1 MSDVINDNIINDHI
15 INDHTTDNNAKDDS
29 IQHQEC
35 IDTNSINNEIH
46 MYKQARG
53 RRSDTIISGLQFKT
67 KDESKAFILNI
78 KKKFGIG
85 GCQKMMEDMDK
96 DFPVFVFT
104 GDLRD
109 KIIKILVDSY
119 KYDPKLI
126 KKHG

>member
-1 MSDVINDNIINDHI
+1 MSDVINENMIIDNI
-15 INDHTTDNNAKDDS
+15 KDDNM
-29 IQHQEC
+29 QNKEYT
-35 IDTNSINNEIH
+35 DTNSINNEIH

-67 KDESKAFILNI
+67 KDESKSFILNI

-109 KIIKILVDSY
+109 KIIKILVENH
-119 KYDPKLI
+119 KCDPKLI

>member
-1 MSDVINDNIINDHI
+1 MSDVINDNIK
-15 INDHTTDNNAKDDS
+15 NDHTTDNNEKDDS

-67 KDESKAFILNI
+67 KDEAKAFILNI

-109 KIIKILVDSY
+109 KIIKILVESY

>member
-1 MSDVINDNIINDHI
+1 MSDVINENIINNI
-15 INDHTTDNNAKDDS
+15 VTDDTMQN
-29 IQHQEC
+29 QEC
-35 IDTNSINNEIH
+35 TDTNSINNEIH

-67 KDESKAFILNI
+67 KDEAKAFILNI

-96 DFPVFVFT
+96 DAPVFVFT

-109 KIIKILVDSY
+109 KIIKILVESH
-119 KYDPKLI
+119 KCDPKLI